1 MKIIVLNSGDLRIE
15 VISVPDHLVE
25 DGKIEEFLQS
35 EYYPL
40 NNFSWMAGSIGYVPV
55 TFHEYDLDDTGNE
68 IQTSSNGRLTSSIYE
83 SVQDIKRRER
93 DELCAAL
100 INHGKKVDDGYEYTF
115 SPECPIIAA
124 YNGDEPCDVVILSVR
139 MDKKGILT
147 IVGEE
152 KLDRTYSFELDPD
165 NIFAGQL
172 SFVTSEIVAK

>member
-40 NNFSWMAGSIGYVPV
+40 NKFSWMAGSIGYVPV
-55 TFHEYDLDDTGNE
+55 TFHEYDLDEKGNE
-68 IQTSSNGRLTSSIYE
+68 ISSNGRLTSSIYD

-93 DELCAAL
+93 HELRKAL
-100 INHGKKVDDGYEYTF
+100 LSHGNEVDDGYEYTF
-115 SPECPIIAA
+115 GPECPIIAA

-139 MDKKGILT
+139 MDRKGILT
-147 IVGEE
+147 IIGEE

-165 NIFAGQL
+165 NIFAGQME
-172 SFVTSEIVAK
+172 FVTSEIVVK